1 MFAGLWGRANSPP
14 QPPGWGI
21 MPKEKV
27 LKDLTPYFFMAPAII
42 VLGFTCLYPVIKGFE
57 LSFYDW
63 TLGTPMAA
71 RKYVGWENFAWAWRD
86 PAVFNSIK
94 VTTIFTAVAVT
105 AELVLGLVL
114 AFLLEKGIKGI
125 AIFRTV
131 FIIPIMIAPVVVGLI
146 WRYLFDANF
155 GLINYVMQV
164 LGFEPKIWLGTP
176 GLALP
181 AIIITDIWQWTPF
194 MFILFLAGLQS
205 LPRDPVEAAEVDG
218 ATTWQVIRMVKLPL
232 LAPVIWVAV
241 ILRVIDAFR
250 SLETMFIMTF
260 GGPVRETE
268 VLSLNIYKTAFLSQ
282 RLGLASVNAVF
293 LLAFILLL
301 SLAFLLIARPALAKK

>member
-1 MFAGLWGRANSPP
+1 MLMA
-14 QPPGWGI
+14 
-21 MPKEKV
+21 KEKI
-27 LKDLTPYFFMAPAII
+27 LKDLTPYVFLAPAIL
-42 VLGFTCLYPVIKGFE
+42 VLGFTCLYPVVKGFE

-63 TLGTPMAA
+63 SLGTPMAS
-71 RKYVGWENFAWAWRD
+71 RKFVGWENFVWAWRD
-86 PAVFNSIK
+86 PAVFNSMR
-94 VTTIFTAVAVT
+94 VTAIFTAAAVS
-105 AELVLGLVL
+105 AELFLGLAL
-114 AFLLEKGIKGI
+114 AFLLEKGMKGI

-155 GLINYVMQV
+155 GLINYVISL

-181 AIIITDIWQWTPF
+181 AIIVTDIWQWTPF
-194 MFILFLAGLQS
+194 MFILFMAGLQS
-205 LPRDPVEAAEVDG
+205 LPRDPVEAAAVDG
-218 ATTWQVIRMVKLPL
+218 ATAWQVIRMVKIPL
-232 LAPVIWVAV
+232 LAPVIWVAI

-260 GGPVRETE
+260 GGPARETE

-301 SLAFLLIARPALAKK
+301 SLAFLLIARPTLAKK

>member
-1 MFAGLWGRANSPP
+1 MA
-14 QPPGWGI
+14 QPRLFKGI
-21 MPKEKV
+21 
-27 LKDLTPYFFMAPAII
+27 TPYLFIGPAVF
-42 VLGFTCLYPVIKGFE
+42 VLAFTCLYPVIKGFE

-63 TLGTPMAA
+63 NLGTPIES
-71 RKYVGWENFAWAWRD
+71 RQFVRWENFAWAWRE
-86 PAVFNSIK
+86 PALLNSIR
-94 VTTIFTAVAVT
+94 VTSIFAGVGVT
-105 AELVLGLVL
+105 AELFLGLVL
-114 AFLLEKGIKGI
+114 AFLLERGMRGI

-146 WRYLFDANF
+146 WRYLFDANY
-155 GLINYVMQV
+155 GLINYVIQAI
-164 LGFEPKIWLGTP
+164 GFSPKIWLGTP

-205 LPRDPVEAAEVDG
+205 LPRDPIEAAEVDG
-218 ATTWQVIRMVKLPL
+218 ATTWQVIWYVKLPL
-232 LAPVIWVAV
+232 LAPVIWVAI
-241 ILRVIDAFR
+241 ILRLIDAFR

-282 RLGLASVNAVF
+282 RLGLASVNAIF

>member
-1 MFAGLWGRANSPP
+1 
-14 QPPGWGI
+14 
-21 MPKEKV
+21 
-27 LKDLTPYFFMAPAII
+27 
-42 VLGFTCLYPVIKGFE
+42 
-57 LSFYDW
+57 
-63 TLGTPMAA
+63 
-71 RKYVGWENFAWAWRD
+71 
-86 PAVFNSIK
+86 
-94 VTTIFTAVAVT
+94 
-105 AELVLGLVL
+105 
-114 AFLLEKGIKGI
+114 
-125 AIFRTV
+125 
-131 FIIPIMIAPVVVGLI
+131 MIAPVVVGLI

-155 GLINYVMQV
+155 GLINYLIQG

-218 ATTWQVIRMVKLPL
+218 ATTWQVIRMVKIPL
-232 LAPVIWVAV
+232 LAPVIGVAI

-282 RLGLASVNAVF
+282 RLGHASVNAIF

>member
-1 MFAGLWGRANSPP
+1 MA
-14 QPPGWGI
+14 
-21 MPKEKV
+21 KEK
-27 LKDLTPYFFMAPAII
+27 LFKDLTPYFFIAPAII
-42 VLGFTCLYPVIKGFE
+42 VLGFTCLYPVLKGFE

-63 TLGTPMAA
+63 NLGTPMDS
-71 RKYVGWENFAWAWRD
+71 RKFVGWENFAWAWHD
-86 PAVFNSIK
+86 PALFNSIR

-105 AELVLGLVL
+105 AELFLGLVL
-114 AFLLEKGIKGI
+114 AFLLEKGMKGI

-131 FIIPIMIAPVVVGLI
+131 FIIPIMVAPVVVGLI

-155 GLINYVMQV
+155 GLINYLIQ
-164 LGFEPKIWLGTP
+164 LIGFQPKIWLGTP

-181 AIIITDIWQWTPF
+181 AIIVTDIWQWTPF
-194 MFILFLAGLQS
+194 MFILFMAGLQS

-218 ATTWQVIRMVKLPL
+218 ATSWQVIRMVKLPL
-232 LAPVIWVAV
+232 LAPVIWVAI

-282 RLGLASVNAVF
+282 RLGLASVNAIF

-301 SLAFLLIARPALAKK
+301 SLVFLLIARPALEKK